1 MNAKDFFDLVSQM
14 RNAQKNYFRTKAV
27 DYLAESKRLEKA
39 VDSEISRVNN
49 LLAKKQTL
57 FGD

>member
-14 RNAQKNYFRTKAV
+14 RNAQKNYFRTKSV

>member
-49 LLAKKQTL
+49 LLAQK
-57 FGD
+57 